1 MTVVWYL
8 SGAGMLLALAGITY
22 RAVLGPGMYDRLQA
36 AIALSTVVV
45 LLLSILGVATG
56 QERFL
61 DTGLAYALMGFI
73 VILAVLKFF
82 ERQDMGCSGESRP
95 PDS

>member
-1 MTVVWYL
+1 MVWYL
-8 SGAGMLLALAGITY
+8 CSGGMLLALAGIAY
-22 RAVLGPGMYDRLQA
+22 RAVRGPSMYDRLQA

-82 ERQDMGCSGESRP
+82 ERQDMGCGGESRRL
-95 PDS
+95 DS